1 MVYIINPLVKLDLA
15 LVLLDFSSD
24 VLEDLASASPEDVD
38 STLFDVTGLGILGLF
53 KTIFDTDDSMGVQA
67 FGRGGFLLKK

>member
-1 MVYIINPLVKLDLA
+1 MGFVGLF
-15 LVLLDFSSD
+15 LLDISSD
-24 VLEDLASASPEDVD
+24 VFEDLASGSLEDVD

-53 KTIFDTDDSMGVQA
+53 KTIFDTDDSLGPQA

>member
-1 MVYIINPLVKLDLA
+1 MGFVGLF
-15 LVLLDFSSD
+15 LLDISSD
-24 VLEDLASASPEDVD
+24 VFEDLASGSLEDVD

-53 KTIFDTDDSMGVQA
+53 KTIFDTDDSLGAQA